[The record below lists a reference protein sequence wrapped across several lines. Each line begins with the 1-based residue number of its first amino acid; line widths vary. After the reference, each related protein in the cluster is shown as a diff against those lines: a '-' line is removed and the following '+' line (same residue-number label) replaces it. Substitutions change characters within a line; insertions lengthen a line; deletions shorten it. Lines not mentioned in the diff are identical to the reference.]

1 MDFNDMRS
9 FFSFKKLDELDPKHA
24 RMTIVSLSGVIILM
38 AVSAVVAFFLTLR
51 GAEQTLVP
59 DVRDLELSTALIK
72 LQEKEL
78 YPRVSLRFSDDPA
91 TRGLIIEQDPP
102 PGAVVK
108 AGRRIAIVVSRGA
121 AQNRVGDYV
130 GQDLDEVRLSLQ
142 TVFGSSRQLITVH
155 EPPVYVY
162 DPSPAGTILQQSPQA
177 ETELTGAVQMTFV
190 VSRGPEQSKVT
201 VPELAGLNSEAAA
214 RAIEKAGINFSFTV
228 RPAEGSEKSGV
239 VVAQLP
245 VPGTV
250 QNPAEPVQLVFTLPK
265 EQSGMSS
272 GLFTRDLPEYPYPLS
287 VTLYAETPT
296 GPRTTLVSVEHPGGP
311 FSWPYVLP
319 NGSVLE
325 LQVLNKV
332 VARQEVG
339 Q

>member
-1 MDFNDMRS
+1 
-9 FFSFKKLDELDPKHA
+9 
-24 RMTIVSLSGVIILM
+24 
-38 AVSAVVAFFLTLR
+38 
-51 GAEQTLVP
+51 
-59 DVRDLELSTALIK
+59 
-72 LQEKEL
+72 
-78 YPRVSLRFSDDPA
+78 
-91 TRGLIIEQDPP
+91 
-102 PGAVVK
+102 
-108 AGRRIAIVVSRGA
+108 
-121 AQNRVGDYV
+121 
-130 GQDLDEVRLSLQ
+130 
-142 TVFGSSRQLITVH
+142 
-155 EPPVYVY
+155 
-162 DPSPAGTILQQSPQA
+162 
-177 ETELTGAVQMTFV
+177 
-190 VSRGPEQSKVT
+190 
-201 VPELAGLNSEAAA
+201 
-214 RAIEKAGINFSFTV
+214 NFSFTV